1 MDASSDEPSECG
13 FTCPQPITMPE
24 ESIAKTKRR
33 QSNDKGL
40 ILTWEI
46 IFRMVLASTRVAGRS
61 EKLSGEIFRFT
72 IGYFCPLLWFRQG
85 GQNSLPR
92 SAILDKTSV

>member
-1 MDASSDEPSECG
+1 M
-13 FTCPQPITMPE
+13 
-24 ESIAKTKRR
+24 
-33 QSNDKGL
+33 
-40 ILTWEI
+40 
-46 IFRMVLASTRVAGRS
+46 FRMVLASARVAGRS